1 MEASTCFALLGV
13 ILMLFYIL
21 MGAAEHLKVQMLTNK
36 NVDVNTQ
43 HAIIHCTALE
53 IDEFNDSLKQLSHFT
68 QNNQNKSNMYI
79 TKIAIYYL
87 TSKFSCIS

>member
-1 MEASTCFALLGV
+1 MEASTFFALLGV

-43 HAIIHCTALE
+43 HVIFHCMTLE
-53 IDEFNDSLKQLSHFT
+53 MDEFKDNF
-68 QNNQNKSNMYI
+68 
-79 TKIAIYYL
+79 
-87 TSKFSCIS
+87 